1 MCCPF
6 YVHFFRNR
14 IEHLFVLW
22 YNILV
27 QSKRKWMQISDYSP
41 LVHKE
46 GDAHGH
52 NGSINFSTCHL
63 CYLSILR

>member
-1 MCCPF
+1 MF
-6 YVHFFRNR
+6 D
-14 IEHLFVLW
+14 LW

-52 NGSINFSTCHL
+52 DGSINLNACYL
-63 CYLSILR
+63 RYLSIFG